1 MRNNFYNMHRTRLEE
16 KLGADVVED
25 LDIWMRGIVSS
36 EFVTKD
42 QFGQIISR
50 LDGLED
56 KIDGLE
62 NRIDVLDERTQN
74 LSNEMASFR
83 AEVNQRFLSIDQ
95 RLDSFRSEIEQRF
108 DSFRS
113 EMEQRFDSF
122 RSDIDKRFDSLNER
136 FDKLTEQMVSN
147 IKWTVGTIAL
157 FGTIITVLITVFKF
171 VKP

>member
-1 MRNNFYNMHRTRLEE
+1 MHRTRLEE

-25 LDIWMRGIVSS
+25 LDFLVRGIVSS
-36 EFVTKD
+36 ESVTKD
-42 QFGQIISR
+42 QFGQIIDR
-50 LDGLED
+50 
-56 KIDGLE
+56 IDGLE
-62 NRIDVLDERTQN
+62 NRIDLLDERTQN
-74 LSNEMASFR
+74 LTNEIAIFR

-122 RSDIDKRFDSLNER
+122 RSDIDQRLDAINER
-136 FDKLTEQMVSN
+136 IVSS

-157 FGTIITVLITVFKF
+157 FGTIITVLMAVFKF
-171 VKP
+171 FP

>member
-1 MRNNFYNMHRTRLEE
+1 MRDNFYSMHRTRLEE

-25 LDIWMRGIVSS
+25 LDFWVRGIVSS
-36 EFVTKD
+36 ESVTKD

-56 KIDGLE
+56 RIDGLE
-62 NRIDVLDERTQN
+62 SRMDVLDERTQN
-74 LSNEMASFR
+74 LTNEIAGFR

-95 RLDSFRSEIEQRF
+95 RFDSIHQRF

-136 FDKLTEQMVSN
+136 FDKLTEHMVNS